1 MTTNTEQT
9 QDPTA
14 SYSKDDWATL
24 YQQEQAKGLNAD
36 QNLMRYAMARAE
48 AVADPKTAAMR
59 AAYQA
64 TQQQAP
70 AADVDKLPNLTAYL
84 TRCRQRCQKY
94 SAEFRGK

>member
-1 MTTNTEQT
+1 MTIETT
-9 QDPTA
+9 DPTA

-36 QNLMRYAMARAE
+36 QNLMRYAMERAE
-48 AVADPKTAAMR
+48 AAADPKTAAMR

-64 TQQQAP
+64 TVQQQQPAP
-70 AADVDKLPNLTAYL
+70 VVDPLPHMTAYL